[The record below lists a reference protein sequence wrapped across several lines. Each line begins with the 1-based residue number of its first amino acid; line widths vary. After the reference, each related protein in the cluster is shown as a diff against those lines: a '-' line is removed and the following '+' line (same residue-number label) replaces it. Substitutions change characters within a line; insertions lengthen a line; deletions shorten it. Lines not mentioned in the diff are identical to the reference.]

1 MTKRDKEIL
10 DFIKDYM
17 VKNGTVPSIREIG
30 EGVCLYSTTSV
41 YKHMQN
47 LVRLGEIIPVK
58 TKSYRYIV
66 KGMRYV
72 REEAQ

>member
-1 MTKRDKEIL
+1 MTKRDKDIL

-17 VKNGTVPSIREIG
+17 VKNGTVPTVREIG

-58 TKSYRYIV
+58 EKGYRYIV

-72 REEAQ
+72 REETQ

>member
-17 VKNGTVPSIREIG
+17 VEHGTIPTVREIG

-58 TKSYRYIV
+58 EKSYRYIV
-66 KGMRYV
+66 KGMKYV
-72 REEAQ
+72 REET

>member
-41 YKHMQN
+41 YKHMQD

>member
-30 EGVCLYSTTSV
+30 EGVCLYSTTSI

>member
-10 DFIKDYM
+10 DYIKSYM
-17 VKNGTVPSIREIG
+17 VENGTVPTMREIG

-47 LVRLGEIIPVK
+47 LIRLGEIIPVK
-58 TKSYRYIV
+58 EKSYRYIV
-66 KGMRYV
+66 KGMKYV
-72 REEAQ
+72 RDDA

>member
-1 MTKRDKEIL
+1 MTKRDKDIL

-72 REEAQ
+72 REDAQ